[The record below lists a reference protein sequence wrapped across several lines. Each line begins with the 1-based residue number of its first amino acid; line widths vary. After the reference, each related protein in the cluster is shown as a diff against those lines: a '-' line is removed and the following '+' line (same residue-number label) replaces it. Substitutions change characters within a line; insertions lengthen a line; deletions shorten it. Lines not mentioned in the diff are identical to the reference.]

1 MDYVTDNVVVSI
13 EQREDTGN
21 AALIAYD
28 MAYAAMKNEKK
39 EGKRDA

>member
-1 MDYVTDNVVVSI
+1 MDYVINNATVSI

-39 EGKRDA
+39 EEKKDA